1 MAFWSP
7 PTSADPDLKQQLFD
21 FKVRLFFFP
30 SLNFPRIHYKLPR
43 HALDKRTD
51 EKEVVVFPLRTGR
64 AACTGS
70 KRNAEL

>member
-51 EKEVVVFPLRTGR
+51 
-64 AACTGS
+64 
-70 KRNAEL
+70 